1 MFGRTDQPEAG
12 EPIPE
17 GRGACFD
24 PKPEG
29 EAGMRQSKSLRKQR
43 AEPREKRAILY
54 ARVSSKEQEREGFSI
69 DAQVKLLKSYAE
81 LNGVRIVREYVDIE
95 TAKATGRTQFN
106 EMISYLKSHPA
117 TDTILVEKTDR
128 LYRNLRDWVT
138 IDELDLE
145 VHFAKEN
152 VVLSRE
158 SRSSEKFMHGIK
170 VLMAKNYIDNLS
182 EETRKGM
189 LEKAEQ
195 GIWPT
200 VAPLGYRNVMGA
212 HGKRIIEVD
221 TENAPFVVKL
231 FEWFST
237 GMYSLKQVGNRIRAE
252 GMAYRKSH
260 KPIGTSSV
268 HKILRSRIYT
278 GEFDWLG
285 KRYQGSHEPLIS
297 VELWERVQGVLD
309 GRHTA
314 RIRGVERDF
323 LFTGMIKCGHCGCL
337 LVGDIKKKKYIYYRC
352 SHYKT
357 KCREPYVRE
366 EVLLEQFTAI
376 LERITMTDS
385 MFRWVTNALRES
397 FSDVKRDHD
406 TAVVRL
412 QAERERLRERMKQI
426 YLDNM
431 DDKIEDGIFRA
442 LTAQFRK
449 LERKIGRE
457 LDLRLDADLSYMD
470 EGVAVMSIARDAKE
484 RFMEAELA
492 VKKHLLSVVLSN
504 CSFRDRTVTAT
515 YRKPF
520 DIIAEKLPR
529 SAVATLAREGKLPQ
543 NAKWLP
549 ELDSNQRPSD

>member
-1 MFGRTDQPEAG
+1 MR
-12 EPIPE
+12 
-17 GRGACFD
+17 RS
-24 PKPEG
+24 KP
-29 EAGMRQSKSLRKQR
+29 LRKQDEER
-43 AEPREKRAILY
+43 REKRAILY
-54 ARVSSKEQEREGFSI
+54 ARVSSKEQDREGFSI
-69 DAQVKLLKSYAE
+69 DAQVKLLRGYAA
-81 LNGVRIVREYVDIE
+81 LNGVRIAREYIDIE

-106 EMISYLKSHPA
+106 EMLSYLKSHPA
-117 TDTILVEKTDR
+117 IDTLLVEKTDR

-145 VHFAKEN
+145 IHFVKEN
-152 VVLSRE
+152 VVLSAD

-212 HGKRIIEVD
+212 NGKRVIEVD
-221 TENAPFVVKL
+221 PETAPFVVKL

-237 GMYSLKQVGNRIRAE
+237 GMYSLKQVGNRVRAE

-285 KRYQGSHEPLIS
+285 KRYQGSHEPLIPT
-297 VELWERVQGVLD
+297 ELWERVQGVLD

-323 LFTGMIKCGHCGCL
+323 LFTGMIKCGHCGCM

-352 SHYKT
+352 SHAKQ

-366 EVLLEQFTAI
+366 EALIEQFTAM
-376 LERITMTDS
+376 LERITMTEP
-385 MFRWVTNALRES
+385 MYRWVTNALREN
-397 FSDVKRDHD
+397 FADVKLDHD
-406 TAVVRL
+406 GAVARL
-412 QAERERLRERMKQI
+412 QAERQRLRERMKQI

-431 DDKIEDGIFRA
+431 DDKIEDGVFRS

-449 LERKIGRE
+449 QERKIARE
-457 LDLRLDADLSYMD
+457 LELRMDADLSYMD
-470 EGVAVMSIARDAKE
+470 EGIAVMSIARDAKK
-484 RFMEAELA
+484 RFLEAELA

-504 CSFRDRTVTAT
+504 CSFRDRKISAS

-520 DIIAEKLPR
+520 DIIAENLPR
-529 SAVATLAREGKLPQ
+529 EGAAGIANGAKKAQ

>member
-1 MFGRTDQPEAG
+1 MRRT
-12 EPIPE
+12 
-17 GRGACFD
+17 
-24 PKPEG
+24 
-29 EAGMRQSKSLRKQR
+29 KSLRKRR

-54 ARVSSKEQEREGFSI
+54 ARVSSKEQDREGFSI
-69 DAQVKLLKSYAE
+69 DAQVKLLRSYAA

-117 TDTILVEKTDR
+117 VDTVLVEKTDR

-145 VHFAKEN
+145 IHFAKEN
-152 VVLSRE
+152 VVLSAD

-212 HGKRIIEVD
+212 NGKRVIEVD
-221 TENAPFVVKL
+221 PETAPLVVKL

-237 GMYSLKQVGNRIRAE
+237 GMYSLKQVGNRARRE

-285 KRYQGSHEPLIS
+285 KRYEGSHEPLIP

-323 LFTGMIKCGHCGCL
+323 LFTGMIKCGHCGCM

-352 SHYKT
+352 SHFKR

-366 EVLLEQFTAI
+366 EVLIEQFTAM
-376 LERITMTDS
+376 LDRITMTEP
-385 MFRWVTNALRES
+385 MFRWVTNALREN
-397 FSDVKRDHD
+397 FADVKKDHD
-406 TAVVRL
+406 EAVARL
-412 QAERERLRERMKQI
+412 QAERARLRERMEQI

-442 LTAQFRK
+442 LTAQFRRQ
-449 LERKIGRE
+449 ERKIARE
-457 LDLRLDADLSYMD
+457 LELRMDADLSYMD
-470 EGVAVMSIARDAKE
+470 EGIALMSIARDAKQ
-484 RFMEAELA
+484 RFLDADLA
-492 VKKHLLSVVLSN
+492 VKKHVLSVVLSN
-504 CSFRDRTVTAT
+504 CSFRDRKVSAT
-515 YRKPF
+515 FRKPF

-529 SAVATLAREGKLPQ
+529 ENAAALAPGPKIAQ

-549 ELDSNQRPSD
+549 GPDSHRRPSD

>member
-1 MFGRTDQPEAG
+1 M
-12 EPIPE
+12 
-17 GRGACFD
+17 
-24 PKPEG
+24 
-29 EAGMRQSKSLRKQR
+29 L
-43 AEPREKRAILY
+43 
-54 ARVSSKEQEREGFSI
+54 
-69 DAQVKLLKSYAE
+69 
-81 LNGVRIVREYVDIE
+81 
-95 TAKATGRTQFN
+95 
-106 EMISYLKSHPA
+106 SYLKSHPSI
-117 TDTILVEKTDR
+117 DTVLVEKTDR

-138 IDELDLE
+138 IDDLDLE

-152 VVLSRE
+152 VVLSPD

-212 HGKRIIEVD
+212 NGKRVIEVD
-221 TENAPFVVKL
+221 PETAPFVVKL

-260 KPIGTSSV
+260 KPHR
-268 HKILRSRIYT
+268 HKQHPQDPPVANYT

-309 GRHTA
+309 GCHTA

-352 SHYKT
+352 SHFKK
-357 KCREPYVRE
+357 KCREPCVRE
-366 EVLLEQFTAI
+366 EVLIEQFTAM
-376 LERITMTDS
+376 LERITMTEP
-385 MFRWVTNALRES
+385 MFRWLTNALRES
-397 FSDVKRDHD
+397 FGDVKRDHD
-406 TAVVRL
+406 AAVARL

-426 YLDNM
+426 YVDNM
-431 DDKIEDGIFRA
+431 DDKIDDGIFRA

-449 LERKIGRE
+449 QERKIARE
-457 LDLRLDADLSYMD
+457 LELRLDADLSYMD
-470 EGVAVMSIARDAKE
+470 EGIALMSIARDAKQ
-484 RFMEAELA
+484 RFLDADLA
-492 VKKHLLSVVLSN
+492 VKKHVLSVLHSN
-504 CSFRDRTVTAT
+504 CSFRDRKVSAT

-520 DIIAEKLPR
+520 DIIAENLPR
-529 SAVATLAREGKLPQ
+529 SEVAATAGRGKMAQ

-549 ELDSNQRPSD
+549 GPDSNRRPFD